1 VGFEN
6 PIMLEGGHGFMRSHE
21 ADGAAWAS
29 GQGVVKSLTSR
40 VQDAAQLGDGSVNM
54 VYMPMSHKGVDFS
67 TMMSDTLFEGIR
79 GGKITKKAKKEF
91 DSALRGK
98 RPEWLGIDNPEARQ
112 QLHTNGA
119 LRHAFNS
126 TVGAKGFQ
134 ASGFPDLESARFAIT
149 DPDLLDTKK
158 LHGGQSIASMD
169 PQGGVIS
176 DPAVPHNSYDTQI
189 KGGYVGGFE
198 TPIPYDVLF
207 PDFVKGRR
215 ALGTDA
221 VDDGRSF
228 DFAKPTQHA
237 NQEWLDGVMSYIRA
251 NPK

>member
-1 VGFEN
+1 
-6 PIMLEGGHGFMRSHE
+6 M
-21 ADGAAWAS
+21 
-29 GQGVVKSLTSR
+29 
-40 VQDAAQLGDGSVNM
+40 
-54 VYMPMSHKGVDFS
+54 
-67 TMMSDTLFEGIR
+67 
-79 GGKITKKAKKEF
+79 
-91 DSALRGK
+91 
-98 RPEWLGIDNPEARQ
+98 
-112 QLHTNGA
+112 
-119 LRHAFNS
+119 
-126 TVGAKGFQ
+126 GAKGFQ